1 MVNIEAKRM
10 FEAKN
15 WKRNEAK
22 LLKSVY
28 IEVKK
33 IFLAKQCEAKQSE
46 VSETRCPLAS
56 FQEAKHMRNS
66 FCFALF
72 RFEAK
77 KFFLRNRRT
86 LLMPLSLDSVCGKYN
101 FVVRR

>member
-1 MVNIEAKRM
+1 M

-28 IEVKK
+28 IEVNKF
-33 IFLAKQCEAKQSE
+33 FLAKHCEAKQSE

-56 FQEAKHMRNS
+56 FQEAKHMQNS

-72 RFEAK
+72 PFEAK
-77 KFFLRNRRT
+77 KNFLRNRRT
-86 LLMPLSLDSVCGKYN
+86 LFATCLNESDINKKGTW
-101 FVVRR
+101 F